1 MLSRFTYKCLNV
13 SGQES
18 TGTIS
23 AASRP
28 EAVSALRTRGLVVV
42 DLSERREAKKWGI
55 QFARRFSQQDI
66 YSVMRELSTLLRS
79 GMRIDKSLEILIAAT
94 PKQDLKNVLEGI
106 LTDIK
111 AGKGVAEAFNR
122 ADRFS
127 PFLVSM
133 IHVSETVGALQSAF
147 ENIASYLRFQI
158 QFKAEIRGALTYP
171 VFLIFASILTFVIIF
186 NVIVPR
192 FFSIFGTNTD
202 SLPLPAKILYTLSAW
217 LSFTNLGI
225 VFGLIAL
232 IFVAAKIY
240 PSKIKLPNLSAHLI
254 RMPLVGT
261 LILNLELSRFSYSM
275 HSMLQSGVT
284 FIKALS
290 LSASLIQNERLKNP
304 IVALVGQIK
313 EGKKISDVF
322 LQVQILPDIYPNM
335 IRVGEESG
343 NLKDIFLELYQ
354 IFDERFKNSIK
365 MVLTLV
371 EPIIILL
378 MGMLVGFIVITLIL
392 TVMSVS
398 SIKL

>member
-1 MLSRFTYKCLNV
+1 MLSNFAYKSLDV

-18 TGTIS
+18 NGTIS
-23 AASRP
+23 AASRS

-42 DLSERREAKKWGI
+42 DLSERKDSPNQRI
-55 QFARRFSQQDI
+55 QFSRRFGQQDI
-66 YSVMRELSTLLRS
+66 YSVARELSTLLRS
-79 GMRIDKSLEILIAAT
+79 GMRIDKSLEILITAT

-111 AGKGVAEAFNR
+111 AGKDVAEAFDR
-122 ADRFS
+122 AGRFS
-127 PFLVSM
+127 PFIVSM
-133 IHVSETVGALQSAF
+133 IHVSEAVGALQSAF
-147 ENIASYLRFQI
+147 ENIAQYLRFQI
-158 QFKAEIRGALTYP
+158 QFKSEIRGALTYP

-186 NVIVPR
+186 NFIVPR
-192 FFSIFGTNTD
+192 FFSIFGTNMN
-202 SLPLPAKILYTLSAW
+202 SLPLPAKILYTMSAW
-217 LSFTNLGI
+217 MNFTNIGI
-225 VFGLIAL
+225 FFGLIA
-232 IFVAAKIY
+232 IIIIINRSY
-240 PSKIKLPNLSAHLI
+240 PSKLKLPNLSAYLI
-254 RMPLVGT
+254 RIPIVGN

-275 HSMLQSGVT
+275 YSMLQSGVT

-290 LSASLIQNERLKNP
+290 LSASLIQNEHLKNP
-304 IVALVGQIK
+304 IASLVGQIK

-322 LQVQILPDIYPNM
+322 LQVQILPDIYPNL

-343 NLKDIFLELYQ
+343 NLKDIFFELYQ

-371 EPIIILL
+371 EPIIIIL